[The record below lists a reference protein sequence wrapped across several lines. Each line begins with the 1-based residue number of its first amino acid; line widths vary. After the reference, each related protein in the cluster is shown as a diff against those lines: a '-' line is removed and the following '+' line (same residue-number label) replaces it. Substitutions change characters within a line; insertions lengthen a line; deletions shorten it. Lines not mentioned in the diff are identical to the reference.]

1 MTNAQKLTIR
11 ASEIRQRLNE
21 IAGLEGDALTDEVR
35 QESDALTT
43 EYRDVETKLRAAI
56 AAEPDARVETTD
68 ANMDAEARERLELR
82 GRANLGAFLVAALQG
97 RVPAGAEAEY
107 AAAFGAPTG
116 HVPFDL
122 WEQDRPAPEV
132 RASTPAPAT
141 GTGVTVAPV
150 QPFVFAP
157 SIAPRLGIEMP
168 SVGSGGYTEM
178 TVTTALPAAPKGK
191 GADADDTAGALTPV
205 TANARRISARMTVT
219 LEDVATVG
227 VANFEAALRQNVSMA
242 LSDEYDDQ
250 VINGDGQSPNVNGL
264 IKQLDDPDNP
274 AAVTNFDAFVAAF
287 ADQIDG
293 LWASTMREIA
303 AIVNVDAYKL
313 AAKTFRDR
321 VIDAANKGAA
331 SLGDTSFA
339 DYAMEHLAG
348 FSTNKRMPATAATIA
363 RGIVYRQGRTGL
375 RTASHPT
382 WGTASIE
389 DVYTDS
395 RSGQRHFTV
404 HALVGDKVL
413 LVQPAAYSLV
423 EFKVAA

>member
-1 MTNAQKLTIR
+1 M
-11 ASEIRQRLNE
+11 
-21 IAGLEGDALTDEVR
+21 
-35 QESDALTT
+35 
-43 EYRDVETKLRAAI
+43 
-56 AAEPDARVETTD
+56 
-68 ANMDAEARERLELR
+68 
-82 GRANLGAFLVAALQG
+82 AALQG

-191 GADADDTAGALTPV
+191 GADADDTAAALTPV

-250 VINGDGQSPNVNGL
+250 CINGSGVAPNVNGL
-264 IKQLDDPDNP
+264 INQLTDPANP
-274 AAVTNFDAFVAAF
+274 TAVATFDAMVAAY
-287 ADQIDG
+287 ADSIDG
-293 LWASTMREIA
+293 LWASRMKEVRQV
-303 AIVNVDAYKL
+303 VNVDTYRL
-313 AAKTFRDR
+313 AAKAFRDAGNNDR
-321 VIDAANKGAA
+321 GAV
-331 SLGDTSFA
+331 SFA
-339 DYAMEHLAG
+339 DYAEAVTGGLW
-348 FSTNKRMPATAATIA
+348 TNTRMPASANKIA
-363 RGIVYRQGRTGL
+363 RGIVYRMGRPGL

-382 WGTASIE
+382 WGTVSIE
-389 DVYTDS
+389 DIYTDS

-413 LVQPAAYSLV
+413 IVQPAAYALR
-423 EFKVAA
+423 EFKVVA

>member
-21 IAGLEGDALTDEVR
+21 IAGLEGDALTDEIR

-56 AAEPDARVETTD
+56 AAEPETRVETTD
-68 ANMDAEARERLELR
+68 ANLDAEARERLELR

-107 AAAFGAPTG
+107 GAAFGAPPG
-116 HVPFDL
+116 HVPLDL

-132 RASTPAPAT
+132 RAATPAPAT

-157 SIAPRLGIEMP
+157 SIAPRFGIDMP

-178 TVTTALPAAPKGK
+178 TITTALPAAPKAK

-250 VINGDGQSPNVNGL
+250 CINGDGQAPNVNGL
-264 IKQLDDPDNP
+264 INQLTDPANP
-274 AAVTNFDAFVAAF
+274 TAVATFDAMVAAY
-287 ADQIDG
+287 ADSIDG
-293 LWASTMREIA
+293 LWASRMKEVRQV
-303 AIVNVDAYKL
+303 VNVDTYRL
-313 AAKTFRDR
+313 AAKAFRDAGNNDR
-321 VIDAANKGAA
+321 GAV
-331 SLGDTSFA
+331 SFA
-339 DYAMEHLAG
+339 DYAEAVTGGLW
-348 FSTNKRMPATAATIA
+348 TNKRMPATTGNIA
-363 RGIVYRQGRTGL
+363 RGIVYRMGRPGL

-382 WGTASIE
+382 WGTVSI
-389 DVYTDS
+389 DDIYTDS

-413 LVQPAAYSLV
+413 LVQPAAYALR
-423 EFKVAA
+423 EFKVA